1 MIEQAGL
8 GAQAAAPVARA
19 IYEGIYGLTGKK
31 AAFPNGRA
39 GRGPAR
45 DAATSERA
53 RGARNARGLRVPGAS
68 RAASSSGAG
77 DEGRPTGAG
86 VGRSVRGAGAASR
99 GELPP
104 LARAPLDRG
113 LVGPRERDSAWWQID
128 WVIAGSALLLSLL
141 GSLLVWSA
149 TKPRLVDAGDDPNTF
164 LKRHLLNLAI
174 GLVLCAVFTV
184 VDYRALR
191 AYAPLLYI
199 ASCLG
204 LVAVLLVGTTI
215 NGAHSWIV
223 LGGGFQIQPSEFA
236 KVALVAGMAVLLA
249 ERRTHERATR
259 SRDVPLVLAL
269 AAVPLGLVMLQPD
282 LGTAMVFVF
291 TVFGVLLLAGAPA
304 RWLGGLVLAGVLVVF
319 GAVQLGVLKEYQ
331 LERFKAFTQQDQD
344 TLGAAYNITQ
354 ARIAIG
360 NGGLTGTG
368 LFKGTQTTGKFVPEQ
383 QTDFVFTVAGEEL
396 GLVGAGGIILL
407 FGLLLWR
414 TLRLAGRS
422 PDLFGRLIAGG
433 VACWFAFQ
441 TFVNIGMTLGIMP
454 ITGLPLPFVSYG
466 GSAMFAN
473 WMAIGLLLNVGRWR
487 AE

>member
-1 MIEQAGL
+1 
-8 GAQAAAPVARA
+8 V
-19 IYEGIYGLTGKK
+19 TG
-31 AAFPNGRA
+31 
-39 GRGPAR
+39 
-45 DAATSERA
+45 
-53 RGARNARGLRVPGAS
+53 
-68 RAASSSGAG
+68 
-77 DEGRPTGAG
+77 
-86 VGRSVRGAGAASR
+86 
-99 GELPP
+99 LPP
-104 LARAPLDRG
+104 LRRAPLGRG
-113 LVGPRERDSAWWQID
+113 LVGPRERPSVWWRVD
-128 WVIAGSALLLSLL
+128 WIIAGSALLLSLI

-149 TKPRLVDAGDDPNTF
+149 TRPRLLESGGNPDAF
-164 LKRHLLNLAI
+164 LERHLLNLAI
-174 GLVLCAVFTV
+174 GLVLGVVFAV

-191 AYAPLLYI
+191 AYAPLIYI

-204 LVAVLLVGTTI
+204 LVAVLLVGSTI

-223 LGGGFQIQPSEFA
+223 LGGGFQVQPSEFA

-249 ERRTHERATR
+249 ERHTQEHA
-259 SRDVPLVLAL
+259 SRGTDVPLVLAL

-291 TVFGVLLLAGAPA
+291 TVLGVLLLAGAPA
-304 RWLGGLVLAGVLVVF
+304 RWLGGLVLAGVLVIW
-319 GAVQLGVLKEYQ
+319 GAINLGVLKDYQ

-368 LFKGTQTTGKFVPEQ
+368 LFHGTQTTGKFVPEQ

-422 PDLFGRLIAGG
+422 PDLFGRLVAGG

-473 WMAIGLLLNVGRWR
+473 WMAVGLLLNVGRR
-487 AE
+487 HAE

>member
-1 MIEQAGL
+1 
-8 GAQAAAPVARA
+8 V
-19 IYEGIYGLTGKK
+19 TG
-31 AAFPNGRA
+31 
-39 GRGPAR
+39 
-45 DAATSERA
+45 
-53 RGARNARGLRVPGAS
+53 
-68 RAASSSGAG
+68 
-77 DEGRPTGAG
+77 
-86 VGRSVRGAGAASR
+86 
-99 GELPP
+99 LPP
-104 LARAPLDRG
+104 LGRAPVDRG
-113 LVGPRERDSAWWQID
+113 LVGPRERAGLAWRFD
-128 WVIAGSALLLSLL
+128 WIIAGSALVLSLL
-141 GSLLVWSA
+141 GALLVWSA
-149 TKPRLVDAGDDPNTF
+149 TKPRLLESGGDPNAY
-164 LKRHLLNLAI
+164 LERHLLNLAI
-174 GLVLCAVFTV
+174 GLVLGVVFAL

-204 LVAVLLVGTTI
+204 LVAVLVVGSTI

-223 LGGGFQIQPSEFA
+223 LGGGFQVQPSEFA

-249 ERRTHERATR
+249 QRRTQEHATR
-259 SRDVPLVLAL
+259 SADVPLVLAL

-291 TVFGVLLLAGAPA
+291 TVLGVLLLAGAPA
-304 RWLGGLVLAGVLVVF
+304 RWLGGLVLAGVLVIW
-319 GAVQLGVLKEYQ
+319 GALQLGVLKDYQ
-331 LERFKAFTQQDQD
+331 LERFKAFTNQDQD
-344 TLGAAYNITQ
+344 TLGAAYNIRQSLT
-354 ARIAIG
+354 AVG
-360 NGGLTGTG
+360 NGGLTGSG
-368 LFKGTQTTGKFVPEQ
+368 LFHGEQTNGKFVPEQ

-422 PDLFGRLIAGG
+422 PDLFGRLVAGG

-473 WMAIGLLLNVGRWR
+473 WMAVGLLLNVGRTR
-487 AE
+487 PE

>member
-1 MIEQAGL
+1 
-8 GAQAAAPVARA
+8 VS
-19 IYEGIYGLTGKK
+19 T
-31 AAFPNGRA
+31 
-39 GRGPAR
+39 RG
-45 DAATSERA
+45 
-53 RGARNARGLRVPGAS
+53 
-68 RAASSSGAG
+68 
-77 DEGRPTGAG
+77 
-86 VGRSVRGAGAASR
+86 
-99 GELPP
+99 LPP
-104 LARAPLDRG
+104 LGRAPLDRG
-113 LVGPRERDSAWWQID
+113 LVGPRERPSAWWQID
-128 WVIAGSALLLSLL
+128 WLIAGSALLLSLL

-149 TKPRLVDAGDDPNTF
+149 TKPRLLESGQNPNEF
-164 LKRHLLNLAI
+164 LERHLFNLAI
-174 GLVLCAVFTV
+174 GLMLGVVFAA

-191 AYAPLLYI
+191 AYAPLIYV

-204 LVAVLLVGTTI
+204 LVAVLVVGTTI

-223 LGGGFQIQPSEFA
+223 LGGGFQVQPSEFA

-249 ERRTHERATR
+249 ERHTQERSSR
-259 SRDVPLVLAL
+259 GRDVPLVLAL

-319 GAVQLGVLKEYQ
+319 GAVRLGVLKDYQ

-368 LFKGTQTTGKFVPEQ
+368 LFHGTQTTGKFVPEQ

-422 PDLFGRLIAGG
+422 PDLFGRLVAGG
-433 VACWFAFQ
+433 VACWFTFQ

-473 WMAIGLLLNVGRWR
+473 WMAVGLLLNVGRR
-487 AE
+487 HAE